1 MCVLRS
7 FPHDEADEL
16 QASAHV
22 LVDVWSPGFGVMEPP
37 QELNRGLQE
46 HGHTR
51 AAQRVTGQNVT
62 GHPTHLQVTQRH
74 LQAETV
80 SVFQEKKYNETTVFL
95 ELPDSSHATE
105 QVSDERPEERSV
117 AIETITY

>member
-1 MCVLRS
+1 MLRS
-7 FPHDEADEL
+7 LPHDEADEL

-62 GHPTHLQVTQRH
+62 GHPTHLQVTQCH
-74 LQAETV
+74 LEAETV
-80 SVFQEKKYNETTVFL
+80 SVFQEKKCNETTVFL
-95 ELPDSSHATE
+95 QPPEVFYSSYATGQE
-105 QVSDERPEERSV
+105 SDERPEERPLL
-117 AIETITY
+117 